1 MITEFRLFEFND
13 FSSPEN
19 MINYY
24 AQKGYINQ
32 IKQMIKDGTD
42 INAISDVELTPLL
55 SACREGEIETV
66 EYLIKNGA
74 DVNFVGKTGKYN
86 ALIITALNEED
97 LDIFEILIDAGCNW
111 NQQNTNNEDF
121 IDILLKKRKIYIFNQ
136 LKKTYSEKY
145 DLYLK
150 KKKSKKFNL

>member
-1 MITEFRLFEFND
+1 MITKFKLFEFND

-32 IKQMIKDGTD
+32 IKQMISDGTD
-42 INAISDVELTPLL
+42 IDAISDVELTPLL

-66 EYLIKNGA
+66 EYLIMNGA
-74 DVNFVGKTGKYN
+74 DVNFVGNTGKYN
-86 ALIITALNEED
+86 ALIITALNEEE

-111 NQQNTNNEDF
+111 NQKNTDNEDF
-121 IDILLKKRKIYIFNQ
+121 IDILLKKRKMYIFNQ
-136 LKKTYSEKY
+136 LKKSYPEKY

-150 KKKSKKFNL
+150 KKKSKEFNL